1 MENYNINV
9 ILVGRREN
17 HGIAFAG
24 KWLKFSVKHFNLFFY
39 KKF

>member
-17 HGIAFAG
+17 HGIAG